1 MKSYFEETEKQ
12 LRRALIF
19 IVINIGLTAIV
30 TIIPAIDP
38 QAAIFANFIASF
50 DFSRL

>member
-19 IVINIGLTAIV
+19 IVINIGLTAINIIIFMLRMAHK
-30 TIIPAIDP
+30 TI
-38 QAAIFANFIASF
+38 
-50 DFSRL
+50 